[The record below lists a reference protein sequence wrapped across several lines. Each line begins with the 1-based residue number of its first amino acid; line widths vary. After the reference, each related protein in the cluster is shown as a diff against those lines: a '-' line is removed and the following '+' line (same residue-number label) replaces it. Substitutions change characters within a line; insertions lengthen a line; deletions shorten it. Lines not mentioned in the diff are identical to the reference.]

1 MFEKGEISTLI
12 FAGLIMSVVISFSS
26 SNRGISLVEIPV
38 AILISLIILA
48 VAIFSKRFTAKKI
61 DTKINFSF
69 WKWQRYWFSKGSYLK
84 KPFSIGV
91 LLSLLLLVLSVGKI
105 KFLAL
110 LQFDTKALVSKVVKQ
125 YGKKRFSTVTEWD
138 KALISFYGLIAILL
152 LAVITKFIPQT
163 IFPFKEL
170 AKYSAFYAICNMI
183 PIGDLDGAKIFF
195 GSRPLYIF
203 SLILTIIAC
212 LIALI

>member
-1 MFEKGEISTLI
+1 MFEKGELSTII
-12 FAGLIMSVVISFSS
+12 FAGIIITIIISFSPI
-26 SNRGISLVEIPV
+26 NGGISLAEIPI
-38 AILISLIILA
+38 AILISIIILA
-48 VAIFSKRFTAKKI
+48 VAISSKRFTAKKI

-69 WKWQRYWFSKGSYLK
+69 WKWQRYWFSTGSHLK

-91 LLSLLLLVLSVGKI
+91 LLSLLLLVLSVGRI

-110 LQFDTKALVSKVVKQ
+110 LQFETKPLVSKVVKQ
-125 YGKKRFSTVTEWD
+125 YGKKRFSTVTECD
-138 KALISFYGLIAILL
+138 NALISFYGLVAILL
-152 LAVITKFIPQT
+152 LAIITRFIPQT

-183 PIGDLDGAKIFF
+183 PLGDLDGAKIFF